1 MSFFWAMG
9 GAAFIYILNARNS
22 RRLEAVFTYPKQNW
36 RMLLFDF
43 VLFLLMAG
51 VFVYILIEPNTRRE
65 AFMAG
70 ATWEGAAS
78 AMFGTTAVQESS
90 T

>member
-43 VLFLLMAG
+43 VFFAHGRCICLYTDRAG
-51 VFVYILIEPNTRRE
+51 H
-65 AFMAG
+65 
-70 ATWEGAAS
+70 AT
-78 AMFGTTAVQESS
+78 
-90 T
+90 